1 MYIQDLSINDLN
13 KVITR
18 LELQLKKL
26 EIKSKELMKEN
37 KKLKS
42 LYLDASIKKDMYYD
56 NLLELHKEKK
66 LDIKD

>member
-1 MYIQDLSINDLN
+1 
-13 KVITR
+13 
-18 LELQLKKL
+18 
-26 EIKSKELMKEN
+26 MKEN